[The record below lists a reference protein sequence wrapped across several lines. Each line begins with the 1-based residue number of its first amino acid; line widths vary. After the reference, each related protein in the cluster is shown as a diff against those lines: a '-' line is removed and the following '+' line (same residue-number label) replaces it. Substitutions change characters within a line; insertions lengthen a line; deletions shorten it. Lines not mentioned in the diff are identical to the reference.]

1 MPPAAYLSPG
11 AAFAAGLIASLHC
24 AGMCGPL
31 ACAVLPPPRPG
42 EDASAVASAYQLARI
57 GGYALLGAAAGG
69 LGRLPLSWL
78 PLGVL
83 RFAPWL
89 AVLFFLGLAL
99 GWDRR
104 WAKPLAPARAIFRL
118 SRRLGRRS
126 AAAAAAAVGLA
137 TPLLPC
143 GPLYFFF
150 GLALLAGSAARGA
163 ELMLA
168 FGLGTLPL
176 LWIAQAQ
183 LWRIQGRL
191 SPRWLGRLRIG
202 LALLAAAASA
212 WRARA
217 AFLGGGETCP
227 WLCF

>member
-1 MPPAAYLSPG
+1 MSPAALLSPE
-11 AAFAAGLIASLHC
+11 AAFVAGLVASLHC

-42 EDASAVASAYQLARI
+42 EDGSAVASAYQLSRLA
-57 GGYALLGAAAGG
+57 GYTLLGAAAGG

-78 PLGVL
+78 PLAVL
-83 RFAPWL
+83 RYAPFL
-89 AVLFFLGLAL
+89 AVVFFLGLAL

-104 WAKPLAPARAIFRL
+104 WARPLAPTRAIFRL
-118 SRRLGRRS
+118 SGRLGRRS
-126 AAAAAAAVGLA
+126 AAAAAAVVGAA

-176 LWIAQAQ
+176 LWLAQTQ
-183 LWRIQGRL
+183 LWRIQRRL
-191 SPRWLGRLRIG
+191 SPAGLGRLRVA

-217 AFLGGGETCP
+217 AFLGGGETCS